1 MLIPASL
8 GIFTLTLQVC
18 QYINFLIDKYSLRVL
33 PRKKS
38 IIDLDNL
45 YLLLYT
51 HWVFDDSTFKN
62 ERQWIQVA
70 TSLLTI
76 AISIV
81 DRVSCLTFESNLTIP
96 IIWTYSSTI
105 SWSLVLSKLE
115 RLWTMS
121 KRMKWTTWR
130 AIVMMILEYLSML
143 LAKTIAIS
151 TNFGLVIAIAIQV
164 RFMNIVRIA
173 TSTTI
178 AI

>member
-62 ERQWIQVA
+62 ERQ
-70 TSLLTI
+70 
-76 AISIV
+76 
-81 DRVSCLTFESNLTIP
+81 
-96 IIWTYSSTI
+96 
-105 SWSLVLSKLE
+105 
-115 RLWTMS
+115 
-121 KRMKWTTWR
+121 
-130 AIVMMILEYLSML
+130 
-143 LAKTIAIS
+143 
-151 TNFGLVIAIAIQV
+151 
-164 RFMNIVRIA
+164 
-173 TSTTI
+173 
-178 AI
+178 